1 MSGSLFGAKTKPSS
15 SRRQAS
21 LGSGSFQKLNETAPW
36 PNWRSP
42 SDILPGLSLS
52 NPYVKSH
59 RQRQLAG
66 NAMQPKPW
74 KRGGAGLEICFSL
87 SSFLLLF
94 LISLSSL
101 GPKKATNQFSPSA
114 SWVLSPLR

>member
-1 MSGSLFGAKTKPSS
+1 MSESLFGAKTKPSS

-66 NAMQPKPW
+66 NAMQSLNL
-74 KRGGAGLEICFSL
+74 GNVVGLEICFSL

-114 SWVLSPLR
+114 SWVLNPLR